1 MWELA
6 VSPFQP
12 PGEMGISSMSFTGRE
27 GKGEAVANYMR
38 QRELIATSQI

>member
-6 VSPFQP
+6 VSLFQP
-12 PGEMGISSMSFTGRE
+12 MGEMRISPVPFTGRE
-27 GKGEAVANYMR
+27 GKREAIANYMR